1 MNSDV
6 LLWIG
11 QILLAFAFLTSGY
24 GHAFSFAAWSARPGI
39 SLGLD
44 QALGGVDEAVTPDR
58 MRLWIEDPRQLSLPN
73 NRPTVGLIIALSSIG
88 SPSVALMPRTFPV
101 ADLCSIGGL

>member
-24 GHAFSFAAWSARPGI
+24 GHAFSFAAWSARPGT

-44 QALGGVDEAVTPDR
+44 EALGGVDEAVTPDR
-58 MRLWIEDPRQLSLPN
+58 MRLWIEDPRHPFLPST
-73 NRPTVGLIIALSSIG
+73 RPTVGLIIPR
-88 SPSVALMPRTFPV
+88 PSVGRRV
-101 ADLCSIGGL
+101 SR